1 MLLSLQYV
9 AGAVLQACLCAI
21 IWARMLRPKR
31 RGQEVIFSKT
41 ACIQLNDDGDLC
53 LMFRVS
59 DINGTHLVQS
69 GIRMYM
75 AKKQRVPNTKDL
87 FSFNLYHMQM
97 GEDCGRDKVFFLW
110 PTVAYHIINHQ
121 SPLYNISMEE
131 FEKTDLEFILVAEG
145 IVESTGLTVQ
155 TRTSYL
161 SSEVQWGYQY
171 VKIFKHLM

>member
-1 MLLSLQYV
+1 
-9 AGAVLQACLCAI
+9 
-21 IWARMLRPKR
+21 
-31 RGQEVIFSKT
+31 
-41 ACIQLNDDGDLC
+41 
-53 LMFRVS
+53 
-59 DINGTHLVQS
+59 
-69 GIRMYM
+69 
-75 AKKQRVPNTKDL
+75 
-87 FSFNLYHMQM
+87 MQM